1 MDDRAAQSR
10 RQAHSKLDGVDWEGA
25 MWTGLLQRMRGG
37 RTPQANMATRHW
49 TKSYRGIPTKIDPDR
64 YTSVV
69 ELLDGAMKRFHDKVA
84 FRSFGGSLTF
94 GEVDKLS
101 SAFCAYLQSKLGV
114 KKGDRI
120 AVMAPNLAAFP
131 IAFIGIARAGAVQ
144 VNVNPLY
151 TPRELEHQL
160 TDAGCEAIV
169 IFNGSTP
176 VLAEVVGRTS
186 LKHVITVGSGDGLG
200 TSLPAPPVDARLPRT
215 VPFPSAL
222 DEGANLTRIPVALS
236 GADLLFLQYTGGTTG
251 LSKGASLSHRNLVAN
266 TEQFKAFLPDA
277 MRPGEEVIVTAIP
290 LYHIFA
296 LMVNF
301 MTYFSVGAENWLVAN
316 PRDMDS
322 FVAILKQAR
331 PSVFMGVNTLYAGL
345 TTHPGLKEVDWSR
358 LRLAGGGGAAVVSA
372 TSERWRAI
380 TGTFIR
386 EGYGLSE
393 TSPVLSFNPGYIK
406 EFTGTTG
413 LPLPSTDIKLL
424 EDEGH
429 EAPIGQ
435 PGEICAKG
443 PQVMSGY
450 WEQPEANAAAFT
462 KDGYFRTGDIGVFDE
477 RGFLKI
483 VDRKKDMVIVSG
495 FNVFPNEVEEVAS
508 ACAGVAE
515 CACIGVPD
523 ERSGEAVKLFV
534 VKLANAQVSEDDVI
548 AHCRT
553 GLTSY
558 KVPKVV
564 RFLDA
569 LPKSTVGKILR
580 RELRDLP

>member
-1 MDDRAAQSR
+1 
-10 RQAHSKLDGVDWEGA
+10 

-37 RTPQANMATRHW
+37 RTPEASQTARHW
-49 TKSYRGIPTKIDPDR
+49 TKSYRDIPTEIDPDR

-69 ELLDGAMKRFHDKVA
+69 ELLDGAMKRYADKVA
-84 FRSFGGSLTF
+84 FRSLSSSLTYRD
-94 GEVDKLS
+94 VDQLS
-101 SAFCAYLQSKLGV
+101 NAFCAYLQSKLGV
-114 KKGDRI
+114 KRGDRI
-120 AVMAPNLAAFP
+120 AVMAPNIAAFP

-151 TPRELEHQL
+151 TPRELQHQL
-160 TDAGCEAIV
+160 KDAGCETII

-176 VLAEVVGRTS
+176 TLAEVVNRTGIQNI
-186 LKHVITVGSGDGLG
+186 ITVAPGDGLG
-200 TSLPAPPVDARLPRT
+200 RALPAPSIDARLKQT
-215 VPFPSAL
+215 VPFVSTL
-222 DEGANLTRIPVALS
+222 EEGARLIPKPVALS
-236 GADLLFLQYTGGTTG
+236 GNDLLFLQYTGGTTG
-251 LSKGASLSHRNLVAN
+251 LSKGAALSHRNLIAN
-266 TEQFKAFLPDA
+266 TEQFKAFLPYA
-277 MRPGEEVIVTAIP
+277 MRQGEEVIVTAIP

-301 MTYFSVGAENWLVAN
+301 ITYFSVGAENWLVAN
-316 PRDMDS
+316 PRDMDG
-322 FVAILKQAR
+322 FIAVLKEAR
-331 PSVFMGVNTLYAGL
+331 PTVFMGVNTLYAAL

-358 LRLAGGGGAAVVSA
+358 LQLAGGGGAAVVSA
-372 TSERWRAI
+372 TSERWRAV

-424 EDEGH
+424 EDEGR

-443 PQVMSGY
+443 PQVMRGY
-450 WEQPEANAAAFT
+450 WEQPDANAAAFT

-508 ACAGVAE
+508 ACPGVAE

-523 ERSGEAVKLFV
+523 EKTGEAVKLFV
-534 VKLANAQVSEDDVI
+534 AKLPNANVSEDDVI

-558 KVPKVV
+558 KIPKIV
-564 RFLDA
+564 RFIDA

-580 RELRDLP
+580 RELRNLP

>member
-1 MDDRAAQSR
+1 
-10 RQAHSKLDGVDWEGA
+10 
-25 MWTGLLQRMRGG
+25 MWTGLLQRMRNV
-37 RTPQANMATRHW
+37 RTPRATMTSRHW
-49 TKSYRGIPTKIDPDR
+49 RKSYTDIPTLIDPDR
-64 YTSVV
+64 YGSVV
-69 ELLDGAMKRFHDKVA
+69 ELLDGAMKKFAGKVA
-84 FRSFGGSLTF
+84 FRSFGKSLTF
-94 GEVDKLS
+94 GDVDRLS

-120 AVMAPNLAAFP
+120 AVMAPNIAAFP

-160 TDAGCEAIV
+160 TDAGCETIV
-169 IFNGSTP
+169 IFNGSIP
-176 VLAEVVGRTS
+176 ILAEVASRTGIKNIISVGPS
-186 LKHVITVGSGDGLG
+186 DGLG
-200 TSLPAPPVDARLPRT
+200 GAPPGPAVNPRLSQT
-215 VPFPSAL
+215 VPFAATL
-222 DEGANLTRIPVALS
+222 EEGAKLVRKPVALS
-236 GADLLFLQYTGGTTG
+236 GNDLLFLQYTGGTTG

-266 TEQFKAFLPDA
+266 TEQFKAFLPYA

-301 MTYFSVGAENWLVAN
+301 ITYFSVGAENWLVAN
-316 PRDMDS
+316 PRDMDG
-322 FVAILKQAR
+322 FVAILREAR
-331 PSVFMGVNTLYAGL
+331 PTVFMGVNTLYAGL
-345 TTHPGLKEVDWSR
+345 TMHPGLKEVDWSR
-358 LRLAGGGGAAVVSA
+358 LRLAGGGGAAVVGT
-372 TSERWRAI
+372 TSERWRSI
-380 TGTFIR
+380 TGNFIR

-393 TSPVLSFNPGYIK
+393 TSPVLSFNPGYIT
-406 EFTGTTG
+406 EFTGTAG

-424 EDEGH
+424 DDEGR

-450 WEQPEANAAAFT
+450 WQKPEANATAFT
-462 KDGYFRTGDIGVFDE
+462 KGGYFRTGDIGVFDKH
-477 RGFLKI
+477 GFLKI

-495 FNVFPNEVEEVAS
+495 FNVFPNDVEEVAS
-508 ACAGVAE
+508 KCPGVAE
-515 CACIGVPD
+515 CACVGVPD
-523 ERSGEAVKLFV
+523 EKTGEAVKLFV
-534 VKLANAQVSEDDVI
+534 VKLPNATVTEAELI

-558 KVPKVV
+558 KVPKIV
-564 RFLDA
+564 RIIDA

-580 RELRDLP
+580 RELRNLP